1 MFDSREYEW
10 ADITLLIGNRILVG
24 FVGVK
29 YSTKQDKNPIYGK
42 GNEPYAIQKGNKSHE
57 GELTLN
63 MSELLA
69 LQAESKSGSILD
81 LQVDI
86 TVCYGNPT
94 QGDIMHVDKL
104 LGVQFTEEPQEMKQ
118 GDDHSEHSLPFIFLR
133 KKSGV

>member
-10 ADITLLIGNRILVG
+10 NDITVLIGNKVIVG
-24 FVGVK
+24 IRGVK
-29 YSTKQDKNPIYGK
+29 YTNKQNKQPIYGK

-69 LQAESKSGSILD
+69 LQAESPTGSILD
-81 LQVDI
+81 LQVNI
-86 TVCYGNPT
+86 TVCYGNPSK
-94 QGDIMHVDKL
+94 GDVMHTDKL
-104 LGVQFTEEPQEMKQ
+104 LGVQFTEEPQDMKQ

-133 KKSGV
+133 KMAA